1 MWFGRQS
8 HGTKCYEMSLQWH
21 PPHFAWPQSKA
32 AAETPV
38 QASSLAGYDM
48 VTFSKVP
55 VFSLF
60 IEESYKKIPFL
71 FLSQLAAH
79 ALFHVSYQKSPGYGC
94 VQGVQGWHKNDAEPR
109 LMRKVSEQ
117 PNELAERCKLHLA
130 KCSCWVQ

>member
-60 IEESYKKIPFL
+60 IEESYKKIPFCFSHSSLPML
-71 FLSQLAAH
+71 FSMFPIRNPLVMVV
-79 ALFHVSYQKSPGYGC
+79 FKGC
-94 VQGVQGWHKNDAEPR
+94 KAGIRTMLNQG
-109 LMRKVSEQ
+109 
-117 PNELAERCKLHLA
+117 
-130 KCSCWVQ
+130 